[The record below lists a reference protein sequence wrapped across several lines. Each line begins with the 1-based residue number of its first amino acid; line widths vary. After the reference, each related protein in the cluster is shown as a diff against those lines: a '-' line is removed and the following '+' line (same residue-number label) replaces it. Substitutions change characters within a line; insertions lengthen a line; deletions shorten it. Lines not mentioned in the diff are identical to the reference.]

1 MEICLNI
8 TMPEEKRKIIMKSA
22 NSLKN
27 GFYRLHGEKPTQ
39 FLIPLRKVHALDHN
53 QRNNERLIRSR
64 GRKDAPNRPRMRVWQ
79 SRNKLDRFND
89 VRVIHMIDDLY
100 CSEADNLAALWRE
113 KVITHKQHEHCR
125 VMIEFSCR
133 VRYAM
138 RKFKEFEL
146 KYGDSYYQYGVQLI
160 NSLNNDEFNLLLF
173 SIRKPSLR
181 VVNGKQD
188 VLGIDNLSTA
198 ENLKRY
204 LLLES
209 MERQQIDKEII
220 DMVRNDIFISRLLVY
235 PSHER
240 KVKVGRE
247 KRMKTLREKAN
258 DLDLS
263 LLANTNDQREINK
276 ARCRM
281 RKRAQ
286 RLRDKENDIRRFF
299 I

>member
-1 MEICLNI
+1 
-8 TMPEEKRKIIMKSA
+8 MPEEKRKIIMKSA

-89 VRVIHMIDDLY
+89 IRVIHMIDDLY

-204 LLLES
+204 FLLES
-209 MERQQIDKEII
+209 MERQRIDKDII
-220 DMVRNDIFISRLLVY
+220 DIVRNDIFISRLLVY

-240 KVKVGRE
+240 NVKVGRE
-247 KRMKTLREKAN
+247 KRMQTLREKAN

-276 ARCRM
+276 ARCRI

-286 RLRDKENDIRRFF
+286 RLRDKEKDIRRFF

>member
-1 MEICLNI
+1 
-8 TMPEEKRKIIMKSA
+8 MPEEKRKIIMKSA

-53 QRNNERLIRSR
+53 QKNNERSIRSR

-89 VRVIHMIDDLY
+89 IRVIDMIDDTY
-100 CSEADNLAALWRE
+100 CSEADNLADLWRE

-133 VRYAM
+133 VRYAV
-138 RKFKEFEL
+138 RKFEEFES
-146 KYGDSYYQYGVQLI
+146 KYGDSYYQDGVQLI
-160 NSLNNDEFNLLLF
+160 NSLNDDEFNILLF

-209 MERQQIDKEII
+209 MERQQIEKEII
-220 DMVRNDIFISRLLVY
+220 DKVRNDIFISRLLVY

-240 KVKVGRE
+240 KVTAGRE
-247 KRMKTLREKAN
+247 KRMETLRKKAS

-276 ARCRM
+276 ARCRI

-286 RLRDKENDIRRFF
+286 RLRDKENDVRRFF

>member
-89 VRVIHMIDDLY
+89 IRVIHMIDDLY

-146 KYGDSYYQYGVQLI
+146 KYGDSYYQFGVQLI

-204 LLLES
+204 FLLES
-209 MERQQIDKEII
+209 MERQRIDKDII
-220 DMVRNDIFISRLLVY
+220 DIVRNDIFISRLLVY

-240 KVKVGRE
+240 NVKVGRE
-247 KRMKTLREKAN
+247 KRMQTLREKAN

-276 ARCRM
+276 ARCRI

-286 RLRDKENDIRRFF
+286 RLRDKEKDIRRFF

>member
-1 MEICLNI
+1 
-8 TMPEEKRKIIMKSA
+8 MPEEKRKIIMKSA

-64 GRKDAPNRPRMRVWQ
+64 GRKDAPNRPRIRVWQ

-89 VRVIHMIDDLY
+89 IRVIHMIDDLY

-209 MERQQIDKEII
+209 MERQRIDKDII
-220 DMVRNDIFISRLLVY
+220 DIVRNDIFISRLLVY

-240 KVKVGRE
+240 NVKVGRE
-247 KRMKTLREKAN
+247 KRMQTLREKAN

-276 ARCRM
+276 ARCRI

>member
-1 MEICLNI
+1 
-8 TMPEEKRKIIMKSA
+8 MPEEKRKIIMKSA

-89 VRVIHMIDDLY
+89 IRVIHMIDDLY

-209 MERQQIDKEII
+209 MERQRIDKDII
-220 DMVRNDIFISRLLVY
+220 DIVRNDIFISRLLVY

-240 KVKVGRE
+240 NVKVGRE
-247 KRMKTLREKAN
+247 KRMQTLREKAN

-276 ARCRM
+276 ARCRI

>member
-1 MEICLNI
+1 
-8 TMPEEKRKIIMKSA
+8 MPEEKRKIIMKSA

-89 VRVIHMIDDLY
+89 IRVIHMIDDLY

-204 LLLES
+204 FLLES
-209 MERQQIDKEII
+209 MERQRIDKDII
-220 DMVRNDIFISRLLVY
+220 DIVRNDIFISRLLVY

-240 KVKVGRE
+240 NVKVGRE
-247 KRMKTLREKAN
+247 KRMQTLREKAN

-263 LLANTNDQREINK
+263 LLANKNDQREINK
-276 ARCRM
+276 ARCRI

-286 RLRDKENDIRRFF
+286 RLRDKEKDIRRFF

>member
-1 MEICLNI
+1 
-8 TMPEEKRKIIMKSA
+8 MPEEKRKIIMKSA

-27 GFYRLHGEKPTQ
+27 GFYRMHGEKPTQ

-64 GRKDAPNRPRMRVWQ
+64 GRKDAPNRPRIRVWQ

-89 VRVIHMIDDLY
+89 IRVIHMIDDLY

-133 VRYAM
+133 VRYAL
-138 RKFKEFEL
+138 RKFKEFEF
-146 KYGDSYYQYGVQLI
+146 KYGDSYYQFGVQLI

-204 LLLES
+204 FLLES
-209 MERQQIDKEII
+209 MERQRIDKDII
-220 DMVRNDIFISRLLVY
+220 DIVRNDIFISRLLVY

-240 KVKVGRE
+240 NVKVGRE
-247 KRMKTLREKAN
+247 KRMQTLREKAN

-276 ARCRM
+276 ARCRI

-286 RLRDKENDIRRFF
+286 RLRDKEKDIRRFF

>member
-1 MEICLNI
+1 
-8 TMPEEKRKIIMKSA
+8 MPEEKRKIIMKSA

-89 VRVIHMIDDLY
+89 IRVIHMIDDLY

-204 LLLES
+204 
-209 MERQQIDKEII
+209 
-220 DMVRNDIFISRLLVY
+220 
-235 PSHER
+235 
-240 KVKVGRE
+240 
-247 KRMKTLREKAN
+247 
-258 DLDLS
+258 
-263 LLANTNDQREINK
+263 
-276 ARCRM
+276 
-281 RKRAQ
+281 
-286 RLRDKENDIRRFF
+286 
-299 I
+299 

>member
-1 MEICLNI
+1 
-8 TMPEEKRKIIMKSA
+8 MPEEKRKIIMKSA

-89 VRVIHMIDDLY
+89 IRVIHMIDELY
-100 CSEADNLAALWRE
+100 CSEADNIAALWRE

-204 LLLES
+204 FLLES
-209 MERQQIDKEII
+209 MERQRIDKDII
-220 DMVRNDIFISRLLVY
+220 DIVRNDIFISRLLVY

-240 KVKVGRE
+240 NVKVGRE
-247 KRMKTLREKAN
+247 KRMQTLREKAN

-276 ARCRM
+276 ARCRI

>member
-1 MEICLNI
+1 
-8 TMPEEKRKIIMKSA
+8 MKSA

-89 VRVIHMIDDLY
+89 IRVIHMIDDLY

-209 MERQQIDKEII
+209 MERQRIDKDII
-220 DMVRNDIFISRLLVY
+220 DIVRNDIFISRLLVY

-240 KVKVGRE
+240 NVKVGRE
-247 KRMKTLREKAN
+247 KRMQTLREKAN

-276 ARCRM
+276 ARCRI

-286 RLRDKENDIRRFF
+286 RLRDKEKDIRRFF

>member
-1 MEICLNI
+1 
-8 TMPEEKRKIIMKSA
+8 MPEEKRKIIMKSA

-89 VRVIHMIDDLY
+89 IRVIHMIDDLY

-209 MERQQIDKEII
+209 MERQRIDKDII
-220 DMVRNDIFISRLLVY
+220 DIVRNDIFISRLLVY

-240 KVKVGRE
+240 NVKVGRE
-247 KRMKTLREKAN
+247 KRMQTLREKAN

-276 ARCRM
+276 ARCRI

-286 RLRDKENDIRRFF
+286 RLRDKEKDIRRFF

>member
-1 MEICLNI
+1 
-8 TMPEEKRKIIMKSA
+8 MPGENRKIIMKSA
-22 NSLKN
+22 HSLKN
-27 GFYRLHGEKPTQ
+27 GFYRLHGEKPKQ

-89 VRVIHMIDDLY
+89 IRVIDMIDDTY
-100 CSEADNLAALWRE
+100 CSEANNLADLWRE

-133 VRYAM
+133 VRYAV
-138 RKFKEFEL
+138 RKFEEFES

-160 NSLNNDEFNLLLF
+160 NSLNDDEFNILLF

-209 MERQQIDKEII
+209 MERQHIEKEII
-220 DMVRNDIFISRLLVY
+220 DKVRNDIFISRLLVY

-240 KVKVGRE
+240 KVTVGRE
-247 KRMKTLREKAN
+247 KRMETLRKKAS

-276 ARCRM
+276 ARCRI

>member
-1 MEICLNI
+1 
-8 TMPEEKRKIIMKSA
+8 MPEEKRKIIMKSA

-89 VRVIHMIDDLY
+89 IRVIHMIDDLY

-209 MERQQIDKEII
+209 MERQRIDKDII
-220 DMVRNDIFISRLLVY
+220 DIVRNDIFISRLLVY

-240 KVKVGRE
+240 NVKVGRE
-247 KRMKTLREKAN
+247 KRMQTLREKAN

-263 LLANTNDQREINK
+263 LLANKNDQREINK
-276 ARCRM
+276 ARCRI

-286 RLRDKENDIRRFF
+286 RLRDKEKDIRRFF

>member
-1 MEICLNI
+1 
-8 TMPEEKRKIIMKSA
+8 MKSA

-89 VRVIHMIDDLY
+89 IRVIHMIDDLY

-209 MERQQIDKEII
+209 MERQRIDKDII
-220 DMVRNDIFISRLLVY
+220 DIVRNDIFISRLLVY

-240 KVKVGRE
+240 NVKVGRE
-247 KRMKTLREKAN
+247 KRMQTLREKAN

-263 LLANTNDQREINK
+263 LLANKNDQREINK
-276 ARCRM
+276 ARCRI

>member
-1 MEICLNI
+1 
-8 TMPEEKRKIIMKSA
+8 MPEEKRKIIMKSA
-22 NSLKN
+22 HSLKN
-27 GFYRLHGEKPTQ
+27 GFYRMHGEKPTQ
-39 FLIPLRKVHALDHN
+39 FLIPLRKVHSLDHN
-53 QRNNERLIRSR
+53 ERSIRSR

-89 VRVIHMIDDLY
+89 IRVIHMIDDIY
-100 CSEADNLAALWRE
+100 CSEAENLAALWRE

-125 VMIEFSCR
+125 IMIEFSCR
-133 VRYAM
+133 VRYAL
-138 RKFKEFEL
+138 RKFEEFES

-160 NSLNNDEFNLLLF
+160 NLLNSDECNLLLF

-181 VVNGKQD
+181 VVNGKQE
-188 VLGIDNLSTA
+188 VLGIDNLCVA

-209 MERQQIDKEII
+209 MERQRIDREII
-220 DMVRNDIFISRLLVY
+220 EIVRNDIFISRILVY

-240 KVKVGRE
+240 KVTLGRE
-247 KRMKTLREKAN
+247 KRMETLREKAN
-258 DLDLS
+258 ELDLN
-263 LLANTNDQREINK
+263 LLADTNDKKEINK
-276 ARCRM
+276 ARCRI

>member
-27 GFYRLHGEKPTQ
+27 GFYRLHGEKPRQ

-89 VRVIHMIDDLY
+89 IRVIHMIDDLY

-138 RKFKEFEL
+138 RKFKEFES
-146 KYGDSYYQYGVQLI
+146 KYSDSYYQYGLQLI
-160 NSLNNDEFNLLLF
+160 NLLDGDEFNLLLF

-209 MERQQIDKEII
+209 MERQRIDKDII
-220 DMVRNDIFISRLLVY
+220 DIVRNDIFISRLLVY

-240 KVKVGRE
+240 KVKAGRE
-247 KRMKTLREKAN
+247 KRMKTLCEKAN

-276 ARCRM
+276 ARCRI

>member
-1 MEICLNI
+1 
-8 TMPEEKRKIIMKSA
+8 
-22 NSLKN
+22 
-27 GFYRLHGEKPTQ
+27 
-39 FLIPLRKVHALDHN
+39 
-53 QRNNERLIRSR
+53 
-64 GRKDAPNRPRMRVWQ
+64 MRVWQ

-89 VRVIHMIDDLY
+89 IRVIHMIDDLY

-209 MERQQIDKEII
+209 MERQRIDKDII
-220 DMVRNDIFISRLLVY
+220 DIVRNDIFISRLLVY

-240 KVKVGRE
+240 NVKVGRE
-247 KRMKTLREKAN
+247 KRMQTLREKAN

-276 ARCRM
+276 ARCRI

-286 RLRDKENDIRRFF
+286 RLRDKEKDIRRFF

>member
-1 MEICLNI
+1 
-8 TMPEEKRKIIMKSA
+8 MPEEKRKIIMKSA
-22 NSLKN
+22 HSLKN
-27 GFYRLHGEKPTQ
+27 GFYRMHGEKPTQ

-53 QRNNERLIRSR
+53 ERVIRSR
-64 GRKDAPNRPRMRVWQ
+64 GRKDAPNRPRIRVWQ

-89 VRVIHMIDDLY
+89 TRVIHMIDDTY

-133 VRYAM
+133 VRYAL
-138 RKFKEFEL
+138 RKFKEFES

-160 NSLNNDEFNLLLF
+160 NSLNTDEFNLFLF

-188 VLGIDNLSTA
+188 VLGIDNMCVA

-209 MERQQIDKEII
+209 MKRQRIDREII
-220 DMVRNDIFISRLLVY
+220 EIVRNDIFISRILVY
-235 PSHER
+235 PSHKR
-240 KVKVGRE
+240 KVTLGRE
-247 KRMKTLREKAN
+247 KRMTTLREKAN

-263 LLANTNDQREINK
+263 LLADTNDQKAINK
-276 ARCRM
+276 ARCRI

-286 RLRDKENDIRRFF
+286 RLRDKENNIRRFF

>member
-138 RKFKEFEL
+138 RKFKEFES
-146 KYGDSYYQYGVQLI
+146 KYSDSYYQYGLQLI
-160 NSLNNDEFNLLLF
+160 NLLDGDEFNLLLF

-209 MERQQIDKEII
+209 MERQRIDKDII
-220 DMVRNDIFISRLLVY
+220 DIVRNDIFISRLLVY

-240 KVKVGRE
+240 KVKAGRE

-276 ARCRM
+276 ARCRI

>member
-1 MEICLNI
+1 
-8 TMPEEKRKIIMKSA
+8 
-22 NSLKN
+22 
-27 GFYRLHGEKPTQ
+27 
-39 FLIPLRKVHALDHN
+39 
-53 QRNNERLIRSR
+53 
-64 GRKDAPNRPRMRVWQ
+64 MR
-79 SRNKLDRFND
+79 
-89 VRVIHMIDDLY
+89 
-100 CSEADNLAALWRE
+100 SEATE
-113 KVITHKQHEHCR
+113 
-125 VMIEFSCR
+125 
-133 VRYAM
+133 
-138 RKFKEFEL
+138 
-146 KYGDSYYQYGVQLI
+146 
-160 NSLNNDEFNLLLF
+160 NNAKNNCYTTNLLLF

-209 MERQQIDKEII
+209 MERQRIDKDII
-220 DMVRNDIFISRLLVY
+220 DIVRNDIFISRLLVY

-240 KVKVGRE
+240 NVKVGRE
-247 KRMKTLREKAN
+247 KRMQTLREKAN

-276 ARCRM
+276 ARCRI

>member
-1 MEICLNI
+1 
-8 TMPEEKRKIIMKSA
+8 MPEEKRKIIMKSA
-22 NSLKN
+22 HNLKN
-27 GFYRLHGEKPTQ
+27 GFYRLHGEKPKQ

-53 QRNNERLIRSR
+53 QKNNERSIRSR

-89 VRVIHMIDDLY
+89 IRVINMIDDTY
-100 CSEADNLAALWRE
+100 CSEADNLADLWRE

-133 VRYAM
+133 VRYAV

-146 KYGDSYYQYGVQLI
+146 KYGDSYYQCGIQLI
-160 NSLNNDEFNLLLF
+160 NSLNNDEFNILLF
-173 SIRKPSLR
+173 NIRKPSLR

-198 ENLKRY
+198 GNLKRY

-209 MERQQIDKEII
+209 MERQQIEKEII
-220 DMVRNDIFISRLLVY
+220 DKVRNDIFISRLLVY

-240 KVKVGRE
+240 KVTAGRE
-247 KRMKTLREKAN
+247 KRMETLRKKAS

-276 ARCRM
+276 ARCRI

>member
-1 MEICLNI
+1 
-8 TMPEEKRKIIMKSA
+8 MPEERRKIIMKSA

-89 VRVIHMIDDLY
+89 IRVIHMIDDLY

-209 MERQQIDKEII
+209 MERQRIDKDII
-220 DMVRNDIFISRLLVY
+220 DIVRNDIFISRLLVY

-240 KVKVGRE
+240 NVKVGRE
-247 KRMKTLREKAN
+247 KRMQTLREKAN

-276 ARCRM
+276 ARCRI

-286 RLRDKENDIRRFF
+286 RLRDKENDVRRFF

>member
-1 MEICLNI
+1 
-8 TMPEEKRKIIMKSA
+8 MPEEKRKIIMKSA

-89 VRVIHMIDDLY
+89 IRVIHMIDELY

-204 LLLES
+204 FLLES
-209 MERQQIDKEII
+209 MERQRIDKDII
-220 DMVRNDIFISRLLVY
+220 DIVRNDIFISRLLVY

-240 KVKVGRE
+240 NVKVGRE
-247 KRMKTLREKAN
+247 KRMQTLREKAN

-276 ARCRM
+276 ARCRI

>member
-1 MEICLNI
+1 
-8 TMPEEKRKIIMKSA
+8 MPEEKRKIIMKSA
-22 NSLKN
+22 HSLKN
-27 GFYRLHGEKPTQ
+27 GFYRMHGEKPTQ

-64 GRKDAPNRPRMRVWQ
+64 GRKDAPNRPRIRVWQ

-89 VRVIHMIDDLY
+89 IRVIHMIDDTY
-100 CSEADNLAALWRE
+100 CSEAENLAELWRE

-133 VRYAM
+133 VRYAL
-138 RKFKEFEL
+138 RKFKEFES
-146 KYGDSYYQYGVQLI
+146 KYGDSYYQYGIQLI
-160 NSLNNDEFNLLLF
+160 NSLNNDESNLLLF

-188 VLGIDNLSTA
+188 VLGIDNMCVS

-209 MERQQIDKEII
+209 MERQRIDREII
-220 DMVRNDIFISRLLVY
+220 EIVRNDIFISRILVY

-240 KVKVGRE
+240 KVTLGRE
-247 KRMKTLREKAN
+247 KRMTTLREKAN

-263 LLANTNDQREINK
+263 LLADTNDQKAINK
-276 ARCRM
+276 ARCRI

-286 RLRDKENDIRRFF
+286 RLRDKENNIRRFF